1 MVNYG
6 RGCIGGCNL
15 CSFFSRSYAGGYPE
29 GGGNGGEYGNEDV
42 EDFPPEVFVFHVF
55 LDLELILVIV
65 IQSEAKNL
73 NASTLCITF
82 VYSDS
87 SSLRSS
93 E

>member
-1 MVNYG
+1 MAEVASADATSV
-6 RGCIGGCNL
+6 L
-15 CSFFSRSYAGGYPE
+15 FSRSYAGGYPE

-42 EDFPPEVFVFHVF
+42 EDFSPEVFVFHVF

-73 NASTLCITF
+73 KSASGCIQILHSTTF
-82 VYSDS
+82 
-87 SSLRSS
+87 RS